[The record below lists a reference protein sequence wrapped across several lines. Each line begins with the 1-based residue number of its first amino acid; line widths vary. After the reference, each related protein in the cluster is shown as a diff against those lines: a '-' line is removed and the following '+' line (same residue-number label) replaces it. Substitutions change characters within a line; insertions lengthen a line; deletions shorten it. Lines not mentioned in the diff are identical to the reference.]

1 MLFACSKSPEAAGG
15 EVADLVEEGAE
26 IEFQPIDKL
35 EELGINRGDIKKCK
49 DAGYH
54 TAESMLMNTFKCLSE
69 IKGLSEAKLLKILDA
84 ARKVCPSGHG
94 FMTGKEFD
102 VQRERMIVRLST
114 GSTSVD
120 TLLGGGIESKSI
132 TEIFGESKAG
142 KTQLC
147 HTMAVTAQ
155 IHDKSP
161 GKVAYIDTEGTF
173 RPDRI
178 KKIASRFDV
187 DGDTVLSNIVYA
199 RCSTYESQMS
209 ILEPLAAM
217 MAEDQ
222 FRLVI
227 LDSITGCFRTDFTGR
242 GELSERQQKLNIH
255 LAKLRKLSEEFNV
268 AVLLTNHVMSD
279 PSGGAMF
286 ISDPKKPVGGH
297 VIAHASTVRL
307 SVRKGKQEQRV
318 IKIIKAPHLAE
329 GEESFVIQDGGVG
342 DYSD

>member
-1 MLFACSKSPEAAGG
+1 M
-15 EVADLVEEGAE
+15 
-26 IEFQPIDKL
+26 
-35 EELGINRGDIKKCK
+35 
-49 DAGYH
+49 
-54 TAESMLMNTFKCLSE
+54 SE

-102 VQRERMIVRLST
+102 VQRERVIVRLST
-114 GSTSVD
+114 GSISVD

-222 FRLVI
+222 FRLII
-227 LDSITGCFRTDFTGR
+227 LVSRYYI
-242 GELSERQQKLNIH
+242 
-255 LAKLRKLSEEFNV
+255 
-268 AVLLTNHVMSD
+268 
-279 PSGGAMF
+279 
-286 ISDPKKPVGGH
+286 
-297 VIAHASTVRL
+297 
-307 SVRKGKQEQRV
+307 
-318 IKIIKAPHLAE
+318 
-329 GEESFVIQDGGVG
+329 
-342 DYSD
+342 